1 MLCEGPDKKSGKRA
15 VVLVEPGW
23 HKGVVRFA
31 DEKPE
36 YKKIKITLDLDDGR
50 RCKFNIKSVQG
61 KAVLKALG
69 ISGDVLN
76 PEDLEGQTL
85 EVNFDRWKNEDGVE
99 YNTFKDIKPAG
110 DSVGVGS
117 PSPKPVEAPVPQAP
131 LAGEA
136 IPF

>member
-1 MLCEGPDKKSGKRA
+1 MLCEGPDKKSGKRE

-76 PEDLEGQTL
+76 SEDLEGQKL
-85 EVNFDRWKNEDGVE
+85 EVSLDRWANPEAGVE
-99 YNTFKDIKPAG
+99 YNTFKDIRPAKEP
-110 DSVGVGS
+110 VGAQS
-117 PSPKPVEAPVPQAP
+117 PPGKPKPLDE
-131 LAGEA
+131 EE